1 MNNFDHS
8 DFFRAFKPE
17 DFTPS
22 PYSFLNAGVIFFGY
36 IFQSSALQ
44 YWYYCLKETDKSST
58 WKIQKERGKTS
69 LGVFWTIPLLSKSK
83 PNRAKDHKFL
93 TTLNLVNASCIA
105 FLVTELCMRGMSR
118 ISFTSPKE
126 YGYSSIIRDI
136 IFAVTYENFAEYYWH
151 RFLHSKIMYKR
162 FHKFHHYVKSPEP
175 WDDMYIHP
183 IEAIIYYFILYAPP
197 FLFQCHYISFLI
209 YMIIM
214 GLCGTLDHSG
224 IKINIPGIK
233 FQHFIINYLNC
244 NV

>member
-1 MNNFDHS
+1 MRNCVHS
-8 DFFRAFKPE
+8 DFFHAFKLE
-17 DFTPS
+17 DFIS
-22 PYSFLNAGVIFFGY
+22 SSYSFLNAGVIFFGY

-44 YWYYCLKETDKSST
+44 YWYYYLKETNKSST
-58 WKIQKERGKTS
+58 WKIQNERGKAS
-69 LGVFWTIPLLSKSK
+69 LGTFWTIPLLSKSK

-118 ISFTSPKE
+118 MTFISPEE
-126 YGYSSIIRDI
+126 YGYFSIIRDI

-209 YMIIM
+209 YMVIM

-224 IKINIPGIK
+224 IKLNIPGIN
-233 FQHFIINYLNC
+233 F
-244 NV
+244 